1 MKFRHFACA
10 AALILG
16 LTASAESAPKENW
29 IGAWGFVP
37 VPPPPG
43 VPMPANAAPTVPLAP
58 LPAPTMPPGPLLL
71 ENPGNVPVVM
81 QGMDFSDVTIRQLV
95 RVSIAGN
102 RIRLRFSNESSSD
115 NLSLGH
121 VHVGLAGP
129 DGSVIAGS
137 DRAVSFSG
145 RDTVILPASS
155 PVLTDAIALAV
166 KPLDRLLISIHVPG
180 GVPRSGHSLMQYVA
194 GVAGDQTAAPQL
206 PQQKIARLTA
216 LVSEVDVDATTAT
229 GSIVA
234 LGDSITDGATSTS
247 NAFRSWPDRLAERL
261 ASGGKWGVVNTGIG
275 GNRLL
280 RYGTGISALGRLDR
294 DVLSVP
300 GVKYLIILEGIND
313 IGRGYQMTGAQDPV
327 SLEALIDADRQ
338 IIRRAHDHGIK
349 VIGATLTPYQGAG
362 YAAPDGEKTREG
374 LNSWI
379 QTSGEFDGTV
389 DFSKATADPANP
401 LAFRRPSISAITCI
415 PMTPGITRWA
425 MRSTSTC
432 SSELTHVMIPPCR
445 PMSIWSMPSM
455 PPMSRIRSSA
465 ASPSPSPCWR

>member
-1 MKFRHFACA
+1 MKFRHFASA
-10 AALILG
+10 AALILA
-16 LTASAESAPKENW
+16 LTGTAESAPKENW

-43 VPMPANAAPTVPLAP
+43 VPMPANAATTVPLGS
-58 LPAPTMPPGPLLL
+58 LPAPFIPPGPVLL
-71 ENPGNVPVVM
+71 ENPGNVPVVL
-81 QGMDFSDVTIRQLV
+81 QGVDFSDVTIRQLV

-115 NLSLGH
+115 GLPLGH

-137 DRAVSFSG
+137 DRAVTFSG
-145 RDTVILPASS
+145 RDTLILPASA

-180 GVPRSGHSLMQYVA
+180 GVPRTGHTLLQYVA
-194 GVAGDQTAAPQL
+194 GVSGDQTAAPGL

-216 LVSEVDVDATTAT
+216 LVSEVDVDAATAT
-229 GSIVA
+229 GTIVA

-261 ASGGKWGVVNTGIG
+261 APGGRWGVVNTGIG

-280 RYGTGISALGRLDR
+280 RYGTGLSALARLDR

-300 GVKYLIILEGIND
+300 GVKYIVILEGIND
-313 IGRGYQMTGAQDPV
+313 IGRGYQLTGTQDPV

-362 YAAPDGEKTREG
+362 YAAPDGEQVREG
-374 LNSWI
+374 LNKWI
-379 QTSGEFDGTV
+379 QTGGEFDGSV
-389 DFSKATADPANP
+389 DFAAATGDKANP
-401 LAFRRPSISAITCI
+401 LTFAPGFNIRDHLHPNDAGYHAMGDAID
-415 PMTPGITRWA
+415 
-425 MRSTSTC
+425 
-432 SSELTHVMIPPCR
+432 LNLFK
-445 PMSIWSMPSM
+445 
-455 PPMSRIRSSA
+455 
-465 ASPSPSPCWR
+465 